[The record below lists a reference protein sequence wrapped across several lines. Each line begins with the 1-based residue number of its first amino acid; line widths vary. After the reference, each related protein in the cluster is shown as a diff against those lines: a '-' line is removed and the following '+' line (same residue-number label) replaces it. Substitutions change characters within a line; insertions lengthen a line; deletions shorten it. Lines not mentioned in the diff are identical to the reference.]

1 MRNKGNTNK
10 KEKYNLSIFD
20 TINNTWVDKG
30 VYPCYKQMAD
40 VLGLTYD
47 NVRDISIGRS
57 SVLSR
62 FYKIQKI

>member
-30 VYPCYKQMAD
+30 VYTCYKQMAD